1 MKQLDQRIDQ
11 HWQNRSSGKNIMS
24 SNLLNV
30 IANTMEVQLTEIDD
44 ESGPETI
51 ENWDSFRGLVLF
63 EELERKY
70 EVKFTLN
77 ELLKIKKITDIKYIL
92 SLRGVSVG

>member
-1 MKQLDQRIDQ
+1 
-11 HWQNRSSGKNIMS
+11 MS
-24 SNLLNV
+24 NNLLNV
-30 IANTMEVQLTEIDD
+30 IANVMEVQVTEIDD

-63 EELERKY
+63 EELERKF

-77 ELLKIKKITDIKYIL
+77 ELLKIKKIKDIKYTL
-92 SLRGVSVG
+92 SLRGVFVD